1 MEAFDLVA
9 ELRDDSG
16 RGASRRLRKDGKLP
30 GILYGGG
37 QEATP
42 ITLNHDDVFHHLEQE
57 AFYSHI
63 LNLTIGKKKQKVVLK
78 DLQRH
83 PYKPT
88 ITHID
93 LQRVSETEK
102 LTMRVPIH
110 FLNEEKC
117 IGVKQSGG
125 IVSHI
130 MTELEVTCLPKDL
143 PEYIEVDVLNLDVGD
158 SIHVEEL
165 QLPEGVVSYAME
177 HGGDGSAPVVAVN
190 MPRVVIEE
198 EEEAEAEAE
207 AAEEE
212 AAAAAAE
219 MPEAE
224 EGTEEDK
231 DKDKDKDREEKSK
244 D

>member
-1 MEAFDLVA
+1 
-9 ELRDDSG
+9 
-16 RGASRRLRKDGKLP
+16 
-30 GILYGGG
+30 
-37 QEATP
+37 
-42 ITLNHDDVFHHLEQE
+42 
-57 AFYSHI
+57 
-63 LNLTIGKKKQKVVLK
+63 
-78 DLQRH
+78 
-83 PYKPT
+83 
-88 ITHID
+88 
-93 LQRVSETEK
+93 
-102 LTMRVPIH
+102 MRVPIH
-110 FLNEEKC
+110 FLNEDKC

-198 EEEAEAEAE
+198 EEEAEAEA
-207 AAEEE
+207 AEEE

-219 MPEAE
+219 MSEAE

-231 DKDKDKDREEKSK
+231 DKEEKSK